1 MGRFSRSVE
10 RGMAYREPGWPKAR
24 KSNPRAPS
32 ESKYFVLALAA
43 LIGLGVGWLSGK
55 AITGLLPNSNSTAA
69 IAEPAAQATRVVS
82 RDSLPAAKAATGEE
96 AEPNDASDS
105 TVSSDADAPTATVAQ
120 VTIDEPRGGRRI
132 SRQGY
137 RRHARGQFLLKP
149 FKVFRKLKIW

>member
-1 MGRFSRSVE
+1 
-10 RGMAYREPGWPKAR
+10 MAYREPGWPKPR
-24 KSNPRAPS
+24 KANPRAPS

-69 IAEPAAQATRVVS
+69 IAEPAAQATS
-82 RDSLPAAKAATGEE
+82 AALRDSRPAAQAATGED
-96 AEPNDASDS
+96 AAPDDASDS

-132 SRQGY
+132 SQHGY